1 MNTLTFLSDISCI
14 FAFCRKDERGWRFKK
29 WKQKVCL
36 IQALVFCCRP
46 DHLRLQSCAAWIKDL
61 CHSNHI
67 LSNTWGHFRFQ
78 QWASVPQIRSVKV
91 HRVTKNTIIVLRQA
105 ETHQNTI
112 VQKKMVFCCG
122 KLLDD
127 FFPLAAASFPASV
140 ECFNVPRWS
149 ESGLSFSTPRE
160 MRPTLT
166 ETQKLETKS
175 LSRFLDVK
183 AALQWR
189 DVIRLHLHMTDDHWA
204 NIISYKNCRL
214 YSSATINIQV
224 QNMEIFHLEYLQSS
238 LEEISEYPDI
248 YSVSQRSLKISHYY
262 LRQYCQYIRVTARY

>member
-1 MNTLTFLSDISCI
+1 MT
-14 FAFCRKDERGWRFKK
+14 
-29 WKQKVCL
+29 
-36 IQALVFCCRP
+36 
-46 DHLRLQSCAAWIKDL
+46 
-61 CHSNHI
+61 
-67 LSNTWGHFRFQ
+67 
-78 QWASVPQIRSVKV
+78 
-91 HRVTKNTIIVLRQA
+91 
-105 ETHQNTI
+105 
-112 VQKKMVFCCG
+112 
-122 KLLDD
+122 

-166 ETQKLETKS
+166 ETQKLERKS
-175 LSRFLDVK
+175 LSRSLDVK

-248 YSVSQRSLKISHYY
+248 YIVCHSV
-262 LRQYCQYIRVTARY
+262 A

>member
-1 MNTLTFLSDISCI
+1 MT
-14 FAFCRKDERGWRFKK
+14 
-29 WKQKVCL
+29 
-36 IQALVFCCRP
+36 
-46 DHLRLQSCAAWIKDL
+46 
-61 CHSNHI
+61 
-67 LSNTWGHFRFQ
+67 
-78 QWASVPQIRSVKV
+78 
-91 HRVTKNTIIVLRQA
+91 
-105 ETHQNTI
+105 
-112 VQKKMVFCCG
+112 
-122 KLLDD
+122 

-149 ESGLSFSTPRE
+149 ESSLSFSTPRE

-166 ETQKLETKS
+166 ETQKLEIKS

-214 YSSATINIQV
+214 YSSATVNIQV

-262 LRQYCQYIRVTARY
+262 LRPYRQYIRVTARY